1 MQVIYSNDKVLS
13 SRGDLIR
20 AKRSEDGDV
29 VLYIGAIA
37 EDYDDLSVGIKEYLK
52 CFQRELKLQTLYVHR
67 PLLNADNVIAWAK
80 ANGFETTL
88 LPSDMHVTVAFS
100 KVKVDWSKVSPRQDE
115 VVVNGG
121 QRQLDV
127 FGIDDKK
134 ATVLRFES
142 PELIERWK
150 EFNAAGASWDWP
162 DYKPHVTI
170 SYNGIDNSEFE
181 EAYGGELRFG
191 PEIFAPVNEDWER

>member
-1 MQVIYSNDKVLS
+1 
-13 SRGDLIR
+13 
-20 AKRSEDGDV
+20 
-29 VLYIGAIA
+29 
-37 EDYDDLSVGIKEYLK
+37 
-52 CFQRELKLQTLYVHR
+52 
-67 PLLNADNVIAWAK
+67 LNADNVIAWAK

-191 PEIFAPVNEDWER
+191 PEVFAPVNEDWKDSVEED